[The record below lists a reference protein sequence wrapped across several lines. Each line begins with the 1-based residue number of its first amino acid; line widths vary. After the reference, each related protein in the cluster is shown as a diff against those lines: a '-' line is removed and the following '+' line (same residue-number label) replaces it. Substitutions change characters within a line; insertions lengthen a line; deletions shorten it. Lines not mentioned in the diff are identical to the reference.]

1 MPYRL
6 VLKKLRRSKP
16 SLLETVSYDTAI
28 AMVENLFPADGGEE
42 SPFSIIRRR
51 TRRRARSPNEEE
63 CEVSI
68 REVEYVFW
76 RKLSGNT
83 APGPDG
89 IPAKILKKISMELLE
104 SIRELFSYC
113 LREGFFPKAWKLARL
128 VMIPKGESTDGVPKA
143 RPICLLNNIGKNFE
157 RIIMNRLRDV
167 MNNNAFATRQFG
179 FCEGRSTID
188 ALRFLITLVEAALD
202 RKEFAIA
209 VSLDIRNA
217 FNSMP

>member
-1 MPYRL
+1 
-6 VLKKLRRSKP
+6 
-16 SLLETVSYDTAI
+16 
-28 AMVENLFPADGGEE
+28 
-42 SPFSIIRRR
+42 
-51 TRRRARSPNEEE
+51 
-63 CEVSI
+63 
-68 REVEYVFW
+68 
-76 RKLSGNT
+76 
-83 APGPDG
+83 
-89 IPAKILKKISMELLE
+89 MELLE

-167 MNNNAFATRQFG
+167 MNNNAFAALSTRQFG

-202 RKEFAIA
+202 RREFVIT

-217 FNSMP
+217 FNSMPWSVINEAMIKKRFPVYLCNIIVEYLSERFVEFPTKRGISVMRNRYTSRIGFGTDTLEYRL